1 MKGHIYLI
9 LAFSL
14 LISNT
19 LSLKANDSLLT
30 DVTNLQKIAQRIIL
44 YCNHRNHQNPLPTT
58 PYDLFIVCNI
68 EETLQLISKN
78 KKSQKQFSALQHYFQ
93 HHWQEIQAAIG
104 QDDCKLFFS
113 SLSYIKSLLKTF

>member
-44 YCNHRNHQNPLPTT
+44 YCNHRNNQNPLPTT

>member
-1 MKGHIYLI
+1 MKGYIYLI

-104 QDDCKLFFS
+104 QDDCKLFFLVFLTS
-113 SLSYIKSLLKTF
+113 KAY